1 VGVMIDDLV
10 TRGTREPYRMFTS
23 RAEYRLLLRE
33 DNADLRLTPAGRALG
48 LVDDARWGAFEARRE
63 ALERERR
70 RLKETRLRP
79 EALAGA
85 EALAVL
91 GQPPSRDSSLLDL
104 LRRPEVSYRALM
116 TFPGAGPGVADPSVA
131 EQLEVQAHYHGYI
144 ERQEGE
150 VARQRRHEDL
160 ELPRDLDYEE
170 VRGLSFE
177 VRQTLTVQR
186 PVTLGHASR
195 IPGVTP
201 AAVSLLLVHL
211 RKRPPGGRRGA
222 GAGEGLDRG
231 E

>member
-1 VGVMIDDLV
+1 M
-10 TRGTREPYRMFTS
+10 
-23 RAEYRLLLRE
+23 
-33 DNADLRLTPAGRALG
+33 
-48 LVDDARWGAFEARRE
+48 
-63 ALERERR
+63 
-70 RLKETRLRP
+70 
-79 EALAGA
+79 
-85 EALAVL
+85 
-91 GQPPSRDSSLLDL
+91 
-104 LRRPEVSYRALM
+104 
-116 TFPGAGPGVADPSVA
+116 
-131 EQLEVQAHYHGYI
+131 QAHYHGYI